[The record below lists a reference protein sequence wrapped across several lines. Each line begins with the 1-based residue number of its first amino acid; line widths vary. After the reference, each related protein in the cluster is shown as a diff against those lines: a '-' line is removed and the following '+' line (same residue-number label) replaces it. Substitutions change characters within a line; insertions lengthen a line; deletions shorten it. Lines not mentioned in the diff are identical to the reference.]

1 MCEFFQPPCDQA
13 WQQRFTNDPLF
24 SGNGR
29 KPSRAGPFFY
39 GNARKSTKSAALARL
54 KCEFSQMIQRLMY
67 DIISVFG
74 SVNKSE
80 NKSENRPGDIM
91 KAFGGARETG
101 IVTQRK
107 ERRERK

>member
-1 MCEFFQPPCDQA
+1 MCVNFFSRRVTRPGSKASQ
-13 WQQRFTNDPLF
+13 TTPLF

-54 KCEFSQMIQRLMY
+54 KCEFFQMIQRLMY

-74 SVNKSE
+74 SV